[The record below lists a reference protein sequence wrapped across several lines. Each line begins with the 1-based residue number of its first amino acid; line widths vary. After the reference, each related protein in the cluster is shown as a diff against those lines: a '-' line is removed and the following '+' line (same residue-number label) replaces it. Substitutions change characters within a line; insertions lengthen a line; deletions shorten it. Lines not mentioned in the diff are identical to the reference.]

1 LYSRAWRKSKKKERG
16 IIMRHFIIV
25 KWNDAAKMKARV
37 DEIDALFKK
46 TLEIPGIH
54 SAVVHPSCSDRSNR
68 YDLMIEIGMDAEALP
83 VYDDCEPHHTWKD
96 QYGSEIAHKV
106 IFDCE

>member
-1 LYSRAWRKSKKKERG
+1 MKHY
-16 IIMRHFIIV
+16 IIV
-25 KWNDAAKMKARV
+25 KFVEGSDV
-37 DEIDALFKK
+37 GALLEPVGAIFHE
-46 TLEIPGIH
+46 TLRIPGVH
-54 SAVVHPSCSDRSNR
+54 GVVLKPSNSERPNR